1 MLLRARI
8 NAKRNSA
15 GISGGS
21 SVGVS
26 ASSGPR
32 AGVSDSGSGVEAGSA
47 GACLNKAGILIFGI
61 GIVIRGF
68 LVRTIS
74 VVVATYNGNAARIKM
89 PNTNPGNPRNCARIR
104 RCHWGALNIEKSNMK
119 NKIAHVVAI

>member
-1 MLLRARI
+1 MLLRTRI

-26 ASSGPR
+26 TSSGPR
-32 AGVSDSGSGVEAGSA
+32 AGVSDSGSGADAGSTGA
-47 GACLNKAGILIFGI
+47 GLNNAGILIFGI

-68 LVRTIS
+68 FVRTIS
-74 VVVATYNGNAARIKM
+74 VVVATYKGNAARIKM
-89 PNTNPGNPRNCARIR
+89 PNTKPGNPRNWARIR
-104 RCHWGALNIEKSNMK
+104 CRHWVVLNIEKSNMK
-119 NKIAHVVAI
+119 NKIAHVIAT

>member
-47 GACLNKAGILIFGI
+47 GAGLNKAGILIFGI

-89 PNTNPGNPRNCARIR
+89 PNTKPGNPRNWARIR

>member
-1 MLLRARI
+1 MLLRARM

-15 GISGGS
+15 GMSGGR

-26 ASSGPR
+26 SSSGPR
-32 AGVSDSGSGVEAGSA
+32 VGVSDSVSGVGAGSA
-47 GACLNKAGILIFGI
+47 GAGLNNAGILIFGI

-68 LVRTIS
+68 FVRTIS

-89 PNTNPGNPRNCARIR
+89 PNTKPGKPRNWARIKCR
-104 RCHWGALNIEKSNMK
+104 HWGALNIEKSNMK
-119 NKIAHVVAI
+119 NKIAHVIAT